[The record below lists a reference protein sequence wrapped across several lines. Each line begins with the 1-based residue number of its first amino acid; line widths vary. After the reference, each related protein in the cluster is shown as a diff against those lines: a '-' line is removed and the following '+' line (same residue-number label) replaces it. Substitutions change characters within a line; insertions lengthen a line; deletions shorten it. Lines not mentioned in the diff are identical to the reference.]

1 MDGGNESLTEQF
13 KDVKDPRIN
22 RTKRHKFIDI
32 IVIAICAVVGGAD
45 GFDAIEVF
53 AVAHEEW
60 FRKFLDLPNGIPS
73 HDTFARVFARI
84 DTREFRT
91 SFAKWTKILA
101 GVFASEVIALDGQT
115 MRGARRTGEKKS
127 SIHVVSAWATGLR
140 LVLTQMKVAEKSNEI
155 TAIPEVLKLLEIKGC
170 IITMDAM
177 GCQQKIAQQ
186 IIDQGGDYVLGL
198 KGNQSGTLS
207 AVEEHFSLMPE
218 NSCQQFQHVDKGHGR
233 IETRSH
239 FAVES
244 DSIIDLKEW
253 PGLKSVIKVVSTR
266 EIKGEATIEDRYYL
280 SSMPSKSVQTSA
292 SAIRSHWGVENNC
305 HYVLDVTFNQDHSR
319 IRKDNAPENM
329 GVLRHMA
336 LNILHGAPN
345 AKKSSPSIN
354 LKRQRASMDNRYLE
368 KIMSAAGLAG
378 PDI

>member
-1 MDGGNESLTEQF
+1 MDGGNDSLTAQF
-13 KDVKDPRIN
+13 KNVKDPRIN
-22 RTKRHKFIDI
+22 RTKLHKFIDI

-84 DTREFRT
+84 DPQEFRA
-91 SFAKWTKILA
+91 SFAKWTEILA

-127 SIHVVSAWATGLR
+127 SIRVVSAWATGLR

-207 AVEEHFSLMPE
+207 AVEEHFSFVPD
-218 NSCQQFQHVDKGHGR
+218 STCQQFHHVDKGHGR

-239 FAVES
+239 FSVEAN
-244 DSIIDLKEW
+244 SILDLKEW

-266 EIKGEATIEDRYYL
+266 EIKTETTTENRYYL
-280 SSMPSKSVQTSA
+280 SSVQ
-292 SAIRSHWGVENNC
+292 
-305 HYVLDVTFNQDHSR
+305 FNFKQISTNQCFGNP
-319 IRKDNAPENM
+319 I
-329 GVLRHMA
+329 A
-336 LNILHGAPN
+336 LG
-345 AKKSSPSIN
+345 S
-354 LKRQRASMDNRYLE
+354 
-368 KIMSAAGLAG
+368 
-378 PDI
+378 